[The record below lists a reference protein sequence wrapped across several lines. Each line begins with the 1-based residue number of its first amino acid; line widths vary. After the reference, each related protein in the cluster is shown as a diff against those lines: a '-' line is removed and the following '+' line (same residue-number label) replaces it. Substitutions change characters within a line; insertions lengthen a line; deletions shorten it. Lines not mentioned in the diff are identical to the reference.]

1 MMRTARL
8 IATSAAALAL
18 AGCYGPQ
25 SALAPRGDEA
35 ERVHTLFWVM
45 TIGGGVIFLGVLIV
59 AALAIFGRGRVRE
72 WIASPRTI
80 FGAGLVFPAATL
92 TVLLAYGLLV
102 MAARAPAPDGAV
114 FARISGEQW
123 WWRVT
128 YVLPDGRE
136 VESANELRIP
146 VGQPV
151 ALALETA
158 DVIHSFWVPQLA
170 GKLDMIPGRTNVLT
184 LHATSAGI
192 SRGQCAEYCG
202 GAHAFMA
209 FHVVAMPPEAF
220 SAWLEQ
226 EAGPAR
232 VAAAD
237 GQAEGYRIFDGL
249 GCGGCHSIRG
259 TSARG
264 SIGPDLTHVGG
275 RLSLAAATLPNTAE
289 AFASWITDNQHIKPE
304 NRMPAYQVLAEDEL
318 VTLSRYLESLE

>member
-1 MMRTARL
+1 MKMVRA
-8 IATSAAALAL
+8 IAVACAGLAL
-18 AGCYGPQ
+18 SGCYGPQ

-45 TIGGGVIFLGVLIV
+45 TVGGGVIFAGVAVV
-59 AALAIFGRGRVRE
+59 AAVAIFGKGRTRA
-72 WIASPRTI
+72 WIASPTTI
-80 FGAGLVFPAATL
+80 FGAGLVFPAVTL
-92 TVLLAYGLLV
+92 TALLAYGLVV
-102 MAARAPAPDGAV
+102 MAARSPAPEGEV

-184 LHATSAGI
+184 LHATSPGI
-192 SRGQCAEYCG
+192 SRGQCAEFCG

-209 FHVVAMPPEAF
+209 FHVVALPQEEF

-226 EAGPAR
+226 EAGPAAR
-232 VAAAD
+232 T
-237 GQAEGYRIFDGL
+237 QARRAGFAIFDGL
-249 GCGGCHSIRG
+249 GCGGCHTIRG

-264 SIGPDLTHVGG
+264 RIGPDLTHVGG
-275 RLSLAAATLPNTAE
+275 RLSLAAATLPNTAD
-289 AFASWITDNQHIKPE
+289 AFAAWITDNQHIKPE
-304 NRMPAYQVLAEDEL
+304 NRMPAYQIIAADEL
-318 VTLSRYLESLE
+318 ATLARYLESLD